1 MDPYEKLL
9 CDIDVPVIEDSILE
23 NTGYTALYRDG
34 RIYLEKELSLRDKR
48 TYLAEEYAHH
58 KTSVGDIVDYNDPAA
73 WKQEWKARRY
83 SIEMLIS
90 LDSLVEC
97 ALSDCRTK
105 KECADFLDV
114 SEELL
119 EDSFIHYINKYG
131 ITHSYNGYRFY
142 FNENCIR
149 IEKED

>member
-1 MDPYEKLL
+1 MNPYEELL
-9 CDIDVPVIEDSILE
+9 SDIDVPVIESSLE
-23 NTGYTALYRDG
+23 HNTGYTALYRDG
-34 RIYLEKELSLRDKR
+34 RIYLEKNMSDTDKR
-48 TYLAEEYAHH
+48 VLLAEEYAHH
-58 KTSVGDIVDYNDPAA
+58 QTSAGDIIDYNDPSA
-73 WKQEWKARRY
+73 WKQEWKARRH

-114 SEELL
+114 SVELL